1 VTRQA
6 ALYLASADDVHAARF
21 RVAGRPVAFRVLV
34 AAVRAGVRRV
44 GVPAALRTS
53 DFEAALATSPRA
65 RAAVAWLD
73 TAEALTDE
81 PTLLLPAAAL
91 VPSRDLA
98 RLREAKP
105 GAALSESLAADAPV
119 IGADA
124 ALLEQVHEPLVAGAP
139 LGDTLVQMLKQR
151 EVESVGGDGWYVRVT
166 GPRSAAEAERRLYG
180 DLGSPIDTR
189 LDIVLHRRLSR
200 PLSRSAV
207 ALGISPNAIT
217 IASGIV
223 GLMAAGVVAVGAP
236 AALIGGLLLY
246 VLAVVLDH
254 ADGEVARLTLT
265 ESVLGE
271 WLDVVADTVVHT
283 TLMLAL
289 GVAASRLAG
298 ASHLIGVVAAV
309 GIGVS
314 AIIGKLCPP
323 APAAAPRH
331 LLDRLTSR
339 DGFYIMLSLF
349 VVLGLSR
356 PTLLPGFIV
365 VVAVS
370 SHAYWVARAIVLIV
384 GRR

>member
-1 VTRQA
+1 MTSQA
-6 ALYLASADDVHAARF
+6 ALYLASADDVEAARF

-44 GVPAALRTS
+44 GVPAALRSS

-65 RAAVAWLD
+65 RAAVVWLD
-73 TAEALTDE
+73 TPEALTDE

-91 VPSRDLA
+91 VPARDLA

-105 GAALSESLAADAPV
+105 GAVLSESLTADAPV

-124 ALLEQVHEPLVAGAP
+124 GLLEQVHGPLVAGAP

-151 EVESVGGDGWYVRVT
+151 EGESVVGDGWYVRVM
-166 GPRSAAEAERRLYG
+166 GPRTAAEAERRLYG

-189 LDIVLHRRLSR
+189 LDIMLHRRLSR
-200 PLSRSAV
+200 PLSRAAV
-207 ALGISPNAIT
+207 TLGISPNTIT
-217 IASGIV
+217 VASGIV
-223 GLMAAGVVAVGAP
+223 GLMAAGVVTLGTP

-246 VLAVVLDH
+246 VVAVVLDH
-254 ADGEVARLTLT
+254 TDGEVARLTLT
-265 ESVLGE
+265 ESALGE
-271 WLDVVADTVVHT
+271 WLDVVADTVVHAS
-283 TLMLAL
+283 LMLAL

-298 ASHLIGVVAAV
+298 ACHLVGVVAAV

-349 VVLGLSR
+349 VALGLLR

-365 VVAVS
+365 MVAIS
-370 SHAYWVARAIVLIV
+370 SHVYWVARAIVLIV

>member
-1 VTRQA
+1 
-6 ALYLASADDVHAARF
+6 
-21 RVAGRPVAFRVLV
+21 VAGRPVAFRVLV

-44 GVPAALRTS
+44 GVPAALRSS

-65 RAAVAWLD
+65 RAAVVWLD
-73 TAEALTDE
+73 TPDALTDE

-91 VPSRDLA
+91 VPARDLA

-105 GAALSESLAADAPV
+105 GAVLSESLAADAPV

-124 ALLEQVHEPLVAGAP
+124 GLLQQVRGPLAAGAP

-151 EVESVGGDGWYVRVT
+151 EGESVVGDGWYVRVT
-166 GPRSAAEAERRLYG
+166 GPRTAAEAERRLYG

-189 LDIVLHRRLSR
+189 LDIMLHRRLSR
-200 PLSRSAV
+200 PLSRTAV

-223 GLMAAGVVAVGAP
+223 GLMAAGVVALSEP
-236 AALIGGLLLY
+236 AALLAGLFLY
-246 VLAVVLDH
+246 MVAVVLDH
-254 ADGEVARLTLT
+254 ADGEVARLTLA
-265 ESVLGE
+265 ESALGE
-271 WLDVVADTVVHT
+271 WLDVVADTVVHAS
-283 TLMLAL
+283 LMLAL

-298 ASHLIGVVAAV
+298 ASHLVGVVAAV

-323 APAAAPRH
+323 APASAPRN

-339 DGFYIMLSLF
+339 DGFYVMLSLF
-349 VVLGLSR
+349 VAMGLFR

-365 VVAVS
+365 MVAVS
-370 SHAYWVARAIVLIV
+370 SHVYWVARAIVLIV
-384 GRR
+384 HRR

>member
-1 VTRQA
+1 
-6 ALYLASADDVHAARF
+6 
-21 RVAGRPVAFRVLV
+21 
-34 AAVRAGVRRV
+34 
-44 GVPAALRTS
+44 
-53 DFEAALATSPRA
+53 
-65 RAAVAWLD
+65 
-73 TAEALTDE
+73 
-81 PTLLLPAAAL
+81 
-91 VPSRDLA
+91 
-98 RLREAKP
+98 
-105 GAALSESLAADAPV
+105 
-119 IGADA
+119 
-124 ALLEQVHEPLVAGAP
+124 
-139 LGDTLVQMLKQR
+139 MLKQR

-200 PLSRSAV
+200 PLSRTAV

-370 SHAYWVARAIVLIV
+370 SHVYWVARAIVLIV
-384 GRR
+384 GRRCAATATARGGTRSGSRNTRRRP

>member
-1 VTRQA
+1 MTRQA
-6 ALYLASADDVHAARF
+6 ALYLASADDVHAARS

-34 AAVRAGVRRV
+34 SAVRAGVRRV
-44 GVPAALRTS
+44 GVPAALRS
-53 DFEAALATSPRA
+53 PDFEAALATSPRA
-65 RAAVAWLD
+65 RAVVAWLD
-73 TAEALTDE
+73 TPNALSDG

-105 GAALSESLAADAPV
+105 GAVLSESLSADAPV
-119 IGADA
+119 ISADA
-124 ALLEQVHEPLVAGAP
+124 GLLEQVHEPLVAGAP
-139 LGDTLVQMLKQR
+139 LGDTLVQTLKQR
-151 EVESVGGDGWYVRVT
+151 EVESVVGDGWYVRVT

-200 PLSRSAV
+200 PLSRTAV
-207 ALGISPNAIT
+207 ALDISPNAIT

-223 GLMAAGVVAVGAP
+223 GLMAAGVVTLGTP

-265 ESVLGE
+265 ESALGE
-271 WLDVVADTVVHT
+271 WLDVMADTVVHAS
-283 TLMLAL
+283 LMLAL
-289 GVAASRLAG
+289 GLAASRLAG
-298 ASHLIGVVAAV
+298 ASHLIGAVAAV
-309 GIGVS
+309 GIGIS

-339 DGFYIMLSLF
+339 DGFYVMFTLF
-349 VVLGLSR
+349 VALGLFR
-356 PTLLPGFIV
+356 PTILPAFIV
-365 VVAVS
+365 MVAVS
-370 SHAYWVARAIVLIV
+370 SHVYWVARAIVLIV

>member
-6 ALYLASADDVHAARF
+6 ALYLASADDVHPARF

-200 PLSRSAV
+200 PLSRTAV

-370 SHAYWVARAIVLIV
+370 SHVYWVARAIVLIV